1 MIEAK
6 ELSFGYRRNRP
17 VFSDLNLELNSG
29 HVYGLLGKNGAGK
42 TTLLKLLTG
51 LLFPQKGEL
60 TVMGSRPQ
68 LRRPSFLSDL
78 FFIPEEI
85 YLPGMSMKKYSIL
98 LAPFYPKFDRQQ
110 LEHFMGEF
118 EVSMDDRLD
127 YQSYGQ
133 RKKALISLAL
143 ACNTRLLVMDEP
155 TNGLDIPSKS
165 RFRKVISSV
174 ADNERC
180 ILISTHQVRD
190 LESLID
196 AIVIIDNSRILINTT
211 TEELT
216 DKVMFKPVEEG
227 DDVLFEEVSLKGRWG
242 CVVNEN
248 RQASRLD
255 IELFFN
261 AVLENNERMCEIF
274 KK

>member
-1 MIEAK
+1 MIEARD
-6 ELSFGYRRNRP
+6 LSFGYRRSRP
-17 VFSDLNLELNSG
+17 VFSGLDLDIKAG

-51 LLFPQKGEL
+51 LLFPGKGKL
-60 TVMGSRPQ
+60 QVMGECPASRH
-68 LRRPSFLSDL
+68 PSFLSDL

-85 YLPGMSMKKYSIL
+85 YLPGMSMHKYAKLI
-98 LAPFYPKFDRQQ
+98 APFYPRFNREQ
-110 LEHFMGEF
+110 LENFMEEF
-118 EVSMDDRLD
+118 EVSMADRLD

-133 RKKALISLAL
+133 RKKALIALGL
-143 ACNTRLLVMDEP
+143 ACNTKLLVMDEP

-174 ADNERC
+174 ADEERC

-196 AIVIIDNSRILINTT
+196 AVVIIDNSRILINTT
-211 TEELT
+211 TDVLT
-216 DKVMFKPVEEG
+216 ERVLFKSVQEG
-227 DDVLFEEVSLKGRWG
+227 DDILFEEDSLRGRWG
-242 CVVNEN
+242 CVPNVNHEE
-248 RQASRLD
+248 SRLD

-261 AVLENNERMCEIF
+261 AVLENRERMCEIF
-274 KK
+274 K